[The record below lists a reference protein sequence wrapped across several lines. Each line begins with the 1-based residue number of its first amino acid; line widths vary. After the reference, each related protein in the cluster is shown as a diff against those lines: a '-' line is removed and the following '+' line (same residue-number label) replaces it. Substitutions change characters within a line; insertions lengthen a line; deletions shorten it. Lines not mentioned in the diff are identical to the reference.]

1 MVPSLYL
8 FWFSFVCMVPSL
20 YFSLCAWSLIQ
31 FFLNKGWNNSPS
43 SRFSRRKGWN
53 HIIPKT
59 AEHLEKAIFSRNYPL
74 AEEKV
79 FCGKTDVCKAT
90 TYGFAAVTT
99 ICLGQLLIK
108 RFSPIFIYFS
118 KVGMNFFTPA
128 QQIQILWVKA
138 AKPWCLIFSWTGST
152 RSKVPTSPLDWSSPH
167 LSLDSSSR
175 HLISQLLQC
184 KTGPVTGPALSF
196 VNITTNATHSS
207 VRVRQMPRIHLCESG
222 KCREFICGFF
232 AKIS

>member
-1 MVPSLYL
+1 MP
-8 FWFSFVCMVPSL
+8 
-20 YFSLCAWSLIQ
+20 
-31 FFLNKGWNNSPS
+31 
-43 SRFSRRKGWN
+43 
-53 HIIPKT
+53 
-59 AEHLEKAIFSRNYPL
+59 
-74 AEEKV
+74 
-79 FCGKTDVCKAT
+79 
-90 TYGFAAVTT
+90 
-99 ICLGQLLIK
+99 GQLLIK

-167 LSLDSSSR
+167 LSLDWSSPHLSLDSSYR
-175 HLISQLLQC
+175 HLLSQLLQC

-207 VRVRQMPRIHLCESG
+207 VRIRQMPRIHLWIFCKDILELWLYCAVDSYLRTLAVLLRCMCSG
-222 KCREFICGFF
+222 
-232 AKIS
+232 